1 MSPLRKK
8 QKAKLSRDEK
18 RYAINRVLI
27 LGSLVVATSFFFPG
41 GKALEYN
48 YELGDV
54 TREEIV
60 AEFNFPI
67 LKQEQQLENDLSEAI
82 KTEPFRFERRQEIVE
97 TQSTDIELF
106 IVNITDLSKARSSY
120 QETLTLLWEK
130 RYGEEEEKIKTRAV
144 TDSATLS
151 TLEEQSAEKYPFDLN
166 DPAWAQFISLKYE
179 NGKEINLDSL
189 TISIL
194 NIARN
199 RWAVG
204 IFDIPKDEIE
214 SNEIAVASKDISEI
228 MDKTDF
234 NDLEEAWTEAKK
246 EVTDAFPEDE
256 LLRNIGY
263 RIIVEFMKPNVI
275 FDRELTEQRQNIAT
289 ARVPRYQGIIMQYE
303 RIVDA
308 NTRVNSETLL
318 KLQSYQHAIEQ
329 QERSERGLAAVLPWL
344 GRLIL
349 VAVILSLFFASM
361 RTYRPDLF
369 YKNNILLLLSTLF
382 LLIVALSYLFVFTFD
397 FSEYLIPFTVGAMVL
412 TVLFDGRLAM
422 TASVALAVLISF
434 IIGGKLDF
442 AIIALFTSMAA
453 IYAVRQL
460 RTRSQLFTAI
470 LFIVISGAV
479 TLTAIGII
487 KRLHWTDIGNNLLY
501 MTISGVLAPF
511 ITYGISALFEVIFRV
526 TSDLTLLELTDFNHP
541 LLKRLSQEANGTF
554 NHSVVVGNLAESCA
568 NAVGGNPL
576 LSRVGAYYH
585 DIGKL
590 TRPEYFIENQ
600 FGGENPHDTLAP
612 SLSSKIIVGHVKDGI
627 KLTRE
632 YHLPP
637 AVADFIPMHH
647 GTSRIDY
654 FYNRALDQQS
664 EETGSLS
671 EEDFRYPGPK
681 PNTKETGLL
690 MICESVEAA
699 VRSLKNPTLN
709 KIESM
714 ADKIIEKK
722 LKEEQL
728 DECPLTMR
736 DLNKIKG
743 EVNGR
748 YGMMPVLR
756 GIYHLRIEYPD
767 QEDELQEENVENLSK

>member
-1 MSPLRKK
+1 MSPLHLRRTRKK
-8 QKAKLSRDEK
+8 SREEK
-18 RYAINRVLI
+18 RTVINRILI
-27 LGSLVVATSFFFPG
+27 LVGLVVAVSFFFPS

-82 KTEPFRFERRQEIVE
+82 RIEAFRFERRQEIVE
-97 TQSTDIELF
+97 TQSTEF
-106 IVNITDLSKARSSY
+106 EQFMVAITHLSKARSSY
-120 QETLTLLWEK
+120 QETLQLLWEK

-144 TDSATLS
+144 TDSAALS
-151 TLEEQSAEKYPFDLN
+151 VLEEEFTGKYPFDLN
-166 DPAWAQFISLKYE
+166 DPEWNQFISME
-179 NGKEINLDSL
+179 HEDGEEIYLDSL
-189 TISIL
+189 TMTIL

-204 IFDIPKDEIE
+204 IFDITKDEIE

-228 MDKTDF
+228 MAKTDF

-246 EVTDAFPEDE
+246 EVTDAFPENE

-263 RIIVEFMKPNVI
+263 KIIVDFLKPNVI

-289 ARVPRYQGIIMQYE
+289 ARVPRYQGIIMQNE
-303 RIVDA
+303 RIIDA
-308 NTRVNSETLL
+308 NTRVTSETLL
-318 KLQSYQHAIEQ
+318 KLHSYQHAIEQ
-329 QERSERGLAAVLPWL
+329 QERAERGLAAVLPWL
-344 GRLIL
+344 GRFIL
-349 VAVILSLFFASM
+349 VTAILSLFFASM

-369 YKNNILLLLSTLF
+369 YKNNILLLFSTLF
-382 LLIVALSYLFVFTFD
+382 LLIVALSHLFVLTLD

-422 TASVALAVLISF
+422 TASVALAVLVSF

-460 RTRSQLFTAI
+460 RTRAQLFTAI
-470 LFIVISGAV
+470 LFIIISGTV
-479 TLTAIGII
+479 TLVAIGII
-487 KRLHWTDIGNNLLY
+487 KRLHWTDIGNNMLY

-511 ITYGISALFEVIFRV
+511 ITYGISALFEMIFGV

-541 LLKRLSQEANGTF
+541 LLKKLSQEANGTF

-568 NAVGGNPL
+568 NAVEANPL

-600 FGGENPHDTLAP
+600 FGGENPHDSLTP

-627 KLTRE
+627 KLGNE
-632 YHLPP
+632 YRLPP

-654 FYNRALDQQS
+654 FYNKALDQQS
-664 EETGSLS
+664 EEAGTLS

-690 MICESVEAA
+690 MICEAVEAA

-728 DECPLTMR
+728 DECPLTMS
-736 DLNKIKG
+736 DLRRIKG
-743 EVNGR
+743 DVDGR
-748 YGMMPVLR
+748 HGMMSVFR

-767 QEDELQEENVENLSK
+767 QKKELQKENVSK